1 MPPPHDLPDWG
12 ALNSVET
19 VIEITDLGELA
30 ARLFSID
37 TFERGGDVVWMD
49 DFENEVGVFIPWATV
64 GELENEATCA
74 ETDQLTELNKWIV
87 EDSGGFSTVRMSTC
101 RARNGLWSCR
111 LTATVEGDGFA
122 RVIHLNPYPRL
133 SNMGV
138 EFSVS
143 LGPDAPDVQLSTT
156 INTFGDAR
164 EYTVRYLTETAEV
177 QVFVVGEGWVTVRTG
192 VFLDNEATLFHT
204 WKLVFD
210 AVNHRYLRFVLD
222 ETTFD
227 LSALPEQGVT
237 EGGGNNWRV
246 AIMAS
251 LPAGGASDVDA
262 WVDDVILTQNE
273 RP

>member
-12 ALNSVET
+12 ALNAVET

-49 DFENEVGVFIPWATV
+49 DFENEVGVFIPWATLGDAEV
-64 GELENEATCA
+64 PGTFGETFDL
-74 ETDQLTELNKWIV
+74 DGLNKWIV
-87 EDSGGFSTVRMSTC
+87 DASGDGSAVRMSTE

-111 LTATVEGDGFA
+111 LIAASGEDTAA
-122 RVIHLNPYPRL
+122 RIIHLNPYPRL

-138 EFSVS
+138 EASVS
-143 LGPDAPDVQLSTT
+143 LGEHVPDVQLSAT

-164 EYTVRYLTETAEV
+164 EYTVRYLAETAEV
-177 QVFVVGEGWVTVRTG
+177 QVFVVGVGWVTLRTG
-192 VFLDNEATLFHT
+192 SSLENIATLFHT

-227 LSALPEQGVT
+227 LSALAEQGVT

-246 AIMAS
+246 AITATNH
-251 LPAGGASDVDA
+251 DVDMFLADA

>member
-1 MPPPHDLPDWG
+1 MPDFG
-12 ALNSVET
+12 ETNSLN
-19 VIEITDLGELA
+19 A
-30 ARLFSID
+30 
-37 TFERGGDVVWMD
+37 
-49 DFENEVGVFIPWATV
+49 
-64 GELENEATCA
+64 
-74 ETDQLTELNKWIV
+74 LNKWIV
-87 EDSGGFSTVRMSTC
+87 ETQGFGSQVRMSTR

-111 LTATVEGDGFA
+111 LTAGTGDEDFA
-122 RVIHLNPYPRL
+122 LIIHLNPYPRL

-138 EFSVS
+138 EASVS
-143 LGPDAPDVQLSTT
+143 LGDYVPNVQLSTT

-164 EYTVRYLTETAEV
+164 EYTVRYLPETAEV
-177 QVFVVGEGWVTVRTG
+177 QVFVVGVGWVTLRTG
-192 VFLDNEATLFHT
+192 FSLENIATLFHT

-246 AIMAS
+246 AITA
-251 LPAGGASDVDA
+251 LQPTGGPSDVDA